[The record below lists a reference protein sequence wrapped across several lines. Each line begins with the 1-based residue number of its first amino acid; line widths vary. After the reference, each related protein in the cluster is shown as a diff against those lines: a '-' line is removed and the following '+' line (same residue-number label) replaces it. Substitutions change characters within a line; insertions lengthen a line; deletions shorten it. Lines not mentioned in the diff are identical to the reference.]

1 MDYLGILGMIFVH
14 MSALSITMLEWTGRR
29 IHSVVFDTDRT
40 LQNLGD
46 LRVRVRVRVRVWVRS
61 PH

>member
-1 MDYLGILGMIFVH
+1 MDYLGILGMIVAH
-14 MSALSITMLEWTGRR
+14 MNALNITTLERAGRR